1 MLHIRYNLKTT
12 EGWAH
17 SRDPG
22 WGPRLCISSKFP
34 GSAAVAESRVWERP
48 PRGEREEGSQSPTQT
63 RAPDPTKGRCSQTLP
78 PCLTDP
84 PAGGWA
90 TFQRTTFPWDN
101 VKRGQQRPSIFH
113 LNIPSQKR
121 RLPSKPS
128 LSYSVIL
135 KWTHCSQ
142 EMEAEAS
149 SSLSWP
155 QPQQWEFS
163 SSAAREGQQNPQT
176 PGNSAA
182 PAVTTP
188 PSKPS
193 SPAPGGSS
201 LTLELRKQ
209 TLRSL
214 HLITVRAYFSCNNL
228 LSGRVEDPE
237 IKQLP
242 PTPRSVRLRVHC
254 ARSAPCA
261 EGCNVTAAFQIPSI
275 FPSFHITTV
284 PFQIPCKSKNLLN
297 AWPLK

>member
-1 MLHIRYNLKTT
+1 MNTLLAGN
-12 EGWAH
+12 G
-17 SRDPG
+17 SRSF
-22 WGPRLCISSKFP
+22 LILIMATA
-34 GSAAVAESRVWERP
+34 SAMRIQQLGGQGRAAKP
-48 PRGEREEGSQSPTQT
+48 PNAR
-63 RAPDPTKGRCSQTLP
+63 
-78 PCLTDP
+78 
-84 PAGGWA
+84 
-90 TFQRTTFPWDN
+90 
-101 VKRGQQRPSIFH
+101 QQR
-113 LNIPSQKR
+113 
-121 RLPSKPS
+121 
-128 LSYSVIL
+128 
-135 KWTHCSQ
+135 C
-142 EMEAEAS
+142 
-149 SSLSWP
+149 
-155 QPQQWEFS
+155 
-163 SSAAREGQQNPQT
+163 
-176 PGNSAA
+176 PGLDH
-182 PAVTTP
+182 PAF
-188 PSKPS
+188 KPS